1 MAKNRPRGYP
11 NQTQK
16 LFFSRKFLKQL
27 LNFPQTHFGP
37 PSTLLGPYIRIYR
50 IFSEKS
56 SHMSGNLGEDSFCP
70 HISYIYIYIY
80 GFLASIPVLEKCLW
94 VLILWGYQKVFRPIL
109 RHFFWK
115 GFRGQKRCF
124 KRLAHFFGQK
134 SAILDI
140 YI

>member
-1 MAKNRPRGYP
+1 MGIVPPRDF
-11 NQTQK
+11 QIALT
-16 LFFSRKFLKQL
+16 FFLLKIS
-27 LNFPQTHFGP
+27 PTM
-37 PSTLLGPYIRIYR
+37 YILR
-50 IFSEKS
+50 KS
-56 SHMSGNLGEDSFCP
+56 SDFELFEYIYIFW
-70 HISYIYIYIY
+70 IYIIYIYIY

-134 SAILDI
+134 IGYFGHI
-140 YI
+140 YIKKIFSEVEKSEKIDFSKNAPYYF